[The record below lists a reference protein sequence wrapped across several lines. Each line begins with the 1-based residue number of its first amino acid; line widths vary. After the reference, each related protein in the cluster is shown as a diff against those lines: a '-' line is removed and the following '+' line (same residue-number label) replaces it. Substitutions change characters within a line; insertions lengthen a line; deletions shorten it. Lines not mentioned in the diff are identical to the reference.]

1 LAALAA
7 VGYRWFEGGR
17 KEGQDVQRAAAVATG
32 RVGLVVM
39 MLVTL
44 PVARTSVW
52 LWVTGK
58 DPSLLPFHRAFL
70 SGMFLVR
77 LPSLPPP
84 LPPFI

>member
-1 LAALAA
+1 MGSSFLELATLAALAA

-17 KEGQDVQRAAAVATG
+17 EEGQDVQRAAAVATG

-58 DPSLLPFHRAFL
+58 EGGRE
-70 SGMFLVR
+70 GGR
-77 LPSLPPP
+77 GGWGWW
-84 LPPFI
+84 